1 MCPIIPVTQRNE
13 LYFIK
18 KYKEAKKII
27 QQFIFI
33 FSTYKVC
40 KNFFKMNIYNI
51 QILKILSKGN
61 ILREFYEKNIIS
73 ENNNLIIY

>member
-1 MCPIIPVTQRNE
+1 
-13 LYFIK
+13 
-18 KYKEAKKII
+18 
-27 QQFIFI
+27 
-33 FSTYKVC
+33 
-40 KNFFKMNIYNI
+40 MNIYNI